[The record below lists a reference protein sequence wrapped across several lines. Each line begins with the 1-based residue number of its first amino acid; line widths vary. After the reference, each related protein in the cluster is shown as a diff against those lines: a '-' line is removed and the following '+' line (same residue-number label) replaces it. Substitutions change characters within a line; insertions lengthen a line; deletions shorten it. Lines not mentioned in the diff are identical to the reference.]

1 MVIISS
7 VLLLL
12 LLLYDLYAKYNG
24 HKRYTKPLLL
34 PCIILLYLWLSYTMH
49 KQIHILEIIALLSGW
64 AGDVLLLSKK
74 DGFLFAGL
82 VSFLAGH
89 IVYIL
94 LFFSFCSLGFSPTL
108 FCAIVLYAIYGWILY
123 KRIAVH
129 VPKPF
134 KAPVIIYLFVILSMS
149 CTAGLLYHSIS
160 FLSWLMIWGGS
171 LLFVASD
178 TLVAIEKFCNPNI
191 RGVME
196 LYVPAQVL
204 LMIGVLLL

>member
-1 MVIISS
+1 MFIISIA
-7 VLLLL
+7 LLLFWF
-12 LLLYDLYAKYNG
+12 YDLYAKYNG
-24 HKRYTKPLLL
+24 HTRFSKPLLL
-34 PCIILLYLWLSYTMH
+34 PSVIFLYLYFSYTLH
-49 KQIHILEIIALLSGW
+49 KPIFLLEIVALLFGW

-89 IVYIL
+89 VAYIL

-129 VPKPF
+129 VPKQF